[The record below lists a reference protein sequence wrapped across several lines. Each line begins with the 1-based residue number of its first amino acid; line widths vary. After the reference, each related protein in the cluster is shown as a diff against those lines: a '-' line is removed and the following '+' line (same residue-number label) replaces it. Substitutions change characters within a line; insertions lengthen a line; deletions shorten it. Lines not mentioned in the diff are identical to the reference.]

1 MNVFPAPPLL
11 FAKHMP
17 ALLFFVYEKDRK
29 EERKRI
35 ACQPTRKV
43 LFKVLTILDSKKRK
57 RARQNGRKK
66 KKKSGVASSKRYEK
80 KKRRR
85 ARYALCVGDIFFK
98 TTLRCFARA
107 FKKCG
112 DLKF

>member
-66 KKKSGVASSKRYEK
+66 KEKAGSRRVKDTKRKKEG
-80 KKRRR
+80 

-98 TTLRCFARA
+98 TDDTEMFCA
-107 FKKCG
+107 CV
-112 DLKF
+112 

>member
-35 ACQPTRKV
+35 HRVSA
-43 LFKVLTILDSKKRK
+43 DSKSSIQSAYNFGFKEEKTRSAEWEKEKR
-57 RARQNGRKK
+57 
-66 KKKSGVASSKRYEK
+66 KSGVA
-80 KKRRR
+80 
-85 ARYALCVGDIFFK
+85 
-98 TTLRCFARA
+98 
-107 FKKCG
+107 
-112 DLKF
+112 

>member
-43 LFKVLTILDSKKRK
+43 LFKVLTILDSKRENALGRK
-57 RARQNGRKK
+57 GERKK
-66 KKKSGVASSKRYEK
+66 KKRGRVE
-80 KKRRR
+80 
-85 ARYALCVGDIFFK
+85 
-98 TTLRCFARA
+98 
-107 FKKCG
+107 
-112 DLKF
+112 